1 MPNINSLVN
10 VFPICLRKRLEVGI
24 LVSPTYHMSAF
35 LVTDVFDKI
44 WDMNILQCRW
54 LEIHCLIFRAR
65 NLLLTSL
72 NWEREQFPSLQS
84 LNSGRA
90 GIKLNVKDV
99 VFSRIPR
106 CSICSQRQVKRYFNQ
121 IKTPELI
128 SLLWEKHH
136 TIPFHLLES
145 LQLAS
150 WYPTIIGKPGYQ
162 K

>member
-10 VFPICLRKRLEVGI
+10 VFPICLRKRLEVEI

-106 CSICSQRQVKRYFNQ
+106 CSICSQR
-121 IKTPELI
+121 
-128 SLLWEKHH
+128 
-136 TIPFHLLES
+136 
-145 LQLAS
+145 
-150 WYPTIIGKPGYQ
+150 
-162 K
+162 